1 MDFDENAHAET
12 EYTNWRLQLGL
23 KMLVRLEASVL
34 LEGAIIRWKNR
45 FQNKHHVGKLKH
57 LVSTFT
63 LCW

>member
-34 LEGAIIRWKNR
+34 LESAIIRWKNR
-45 FQNKHHVGKLKH
+45 FQNKHHKH
-57 LVSTFT
+57 HIYLVLVSIVA
-63 LCW
+63 LS